1 MSNVK
6 SLLNYLFEELDP
18 IQIASQYPSINY
30 AYSYDH
36 VNNNN
41 RVTDDDRVTLSKEQI
56 NTSRTYTQPSL
67 NPNKPNGIWYAFG
80 MSWYET
86 VIGGGLDRRTFLGS
100 NPYVYKIDLT
110 AANIKSLNRDN
121 IREFENTYKQEQ
133 NTKPTI
139 DWNRV
144 ANDFDGIELETDPD
158 SLSNSYPWLR
168 GWDIV
173 SGCIWNAANVTL
185 QRIVSPRQLSNEQ
198 EAEQY
203 ETQIKAIKSELL
215 DWFEN
220 YAIQNSAEAV
230 NKIKDIHEK
239 YFIEPYKQDFYREL
253 SDIFTENLNV
263 YSLET
268 KFEVA
273 NIIKN
278 SILYRLSDPQTPGF
292 HYNWFG
298 EKADS
303 IIEEYNTQNNQADI
317 NLR

>member
-6 SLLNYLFEELDP
+6 SLINYLFEELDP
-18 IQIASQYPSINY
+18 IQIASQYPSIYY
-30 AYSYDH
+30 AYDH
-36 VNNNN
+36 VN
-41 RVTDDDRVTLSKEQI
+41 DDDRVTLSKEQI
-56 NTSRTYTQPSL
+56 NTSRTYTQPSP
-67 NPNKPNGIWYAFG
+67 NPNKPNGIWYAFA

-110 AANIKSLNRDN
+110 AANIKYLNRDN

-144 ANDFDGIELETDPD
+144 ANDFDGIELTTDPD

-185 QRIVSPRQLSNEQ
+185 QRIVSPRQLRDEQ

-203 ETQIKAIKSELL
+203 ETQIQAIKSALL
-215 DWFEN
+215 NWFEN
-220 YAIQNSAEAV
+220 DAIQNSAAAV
-230 NKIKDIHEK
+230 NNINAIHKK
-239 YFIEPYKQDFYREL
+239 YYIEPFKQDFYKEL
-253 SDIFTENLNV
+253 SNIFSEHIHY
-263 YSLET
+263 YSPQT
-268 KFEVA
+268 KLEVA

-278 SILYRLSDPQTPGF
+278 SILDRLPDPQNPRDLHF
-292 HYNWFG
+292 QWL
-298 EKADS
+298 ADN
-303 IIEEYNTQNNQADI
+303 IIEEYSKQSG
-317 NLR
+317 